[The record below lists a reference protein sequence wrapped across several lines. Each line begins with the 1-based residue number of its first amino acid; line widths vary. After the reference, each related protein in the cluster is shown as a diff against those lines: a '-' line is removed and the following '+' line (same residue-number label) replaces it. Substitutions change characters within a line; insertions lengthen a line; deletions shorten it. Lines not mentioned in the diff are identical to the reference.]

1 MNSGLDTESII
12 KSMMESYQTKIDN
25 QQKKLTTL
33 SWQQEAYRDVIDKL
47 TSFKNKYFNILNKN
61 SYLMSP
67 TRFNQFSSTITNTKS
82 GKEAMGLK
90 VTTDRKSVV

>member
-67 TRFNQFSSTITNTKS
+67 TRFNQFSSTITNSIS
-82 GKEAMGLK
+82 GKEAMGLQ
-90 VTTDRKSVV
+90 VTTT